1 MIGNT
6 FGHLFRLT
14 TFGESHGK
22 GIGGI
27 IEGCP
32 AGLRIDEE
40 FITSELLRRRPQQNS
55 AASTPRLEKD
65 EVEFLSGIK
74 NNHTL
79 GTPIGFVI
87 QNKDTKSKDYKAL
100 QNLYRPNHADYV
112 YEKKYGIRD
121 TEGGGRASARETVA
135 RVVAGCFAKL
145 FLKEQGVEI
154 SSKIVSI
161 GKFNLDQC
169 SWCEVEDFFT
179 SLRKDGDTVGGVI
192 KGCISGVPIGLGEPV
207 FHKLHADLGQAML
220 SIPSVKGFDYGDGFA
235 TTQMLGSEHI
245 DCYQPDGIPKTNHSG
260 GIQGGISNGQK
271 IEFRIAFK
279 PIPTLGKPIEMLSDK
294 GTIETI
300 KTNGR
305 HDVCSVPRALPIVE
319 AMAAMVI
326 MDHWLLNLA
335 CKGSRFCHSK

>member
-1 MIGNT
+1 MVGNT

-14 TFGESHGK
+14 SFGESHGR
-22 GIGGI
+22 GLGGI
-27 IEGCP
+27 IDGCP
-32 AGLRIDEE
+32 AGLLVDEE
-40 FITSELLRRRPQQNS
+40 FIFSELLRRHPQQNS

-65 EVEFLSGIK
+65 EVRFLSGIK
-74 NNHTL
+74 NNRTL

-87 QNKDTKSKDYKAL
+87 ENKDTKSEDYKTL

-121 TEGGGRASARETVA
+121 ERGGGRASARETVA

-145 FLKEQGVEI
+145 FLKEHGIEV
-154 SSKIVSI
+154 SSKIVSV
-161 GKFNLDQC
+161 GKFNLNQY
-169 SWCEVEDFFT
+169 SWGEIEDFFA
-179 SLRKDGDTVGGVI
+179 SLRKDGDTVGGII

-235 TTQMLGSEHI
+235 AAQMLGSEHM
-245 DCYQPDGIPKTNHSG
+245 DYYQPNGIPQTNHSG
-260 GIQGGISNGQK
+260 GIQGGISNGQS
-271 IEFRIAFK
+271 IEFRVAFK
-279 PIPTLGKPIEMLSDK
+279 PIPTPGRPIEMLTDK
-294 GTIETI
+294 GSIETVKI
-300 KTNGR
+300 NGR

-319 AMAAMVI
+319 AMAAMVT

-335 CKGSRFCHSK
+335 CKGSQPCDSK